1 MITRRLLGQT
11 IPSVLVFCFAMTG
24 CGSAMAPRELQ
35 SARDAYKKAETSS
48 APNLAPVQLDEAKQS
63 LTQAETAFKNG
74 DDDEDIK
81 ALSHVAERKAQV
93 AVSAANREQARRDAE
108 QAKGDKETAQQAL
121 LHSTQDRLSK
131 TREQLQSEKRQSE
144 DQRRQA
150 EEDKRRLDEAAKR
163 GQQEVDR
170 VKAQLE
176 EEKKARAE
184 AEKKAAAAMA
194 SLAEIAK
201 VKEEARGVVIT
212 LSGSVLFATGKSDL
226 LPIAQDK
233 LGDVAKALKD
243 QGFKKIVVEG
253 HTDSRGSATQNQDLS
268 RARAEAVRGFLV
280 TRGIPSDKIEAV
292 GVGSSRPVADNNTA
306 EGRANN
312 RRVEIV
318 VTPP

>member
-1 MITRRLLGQT
+1 MKTLARFYEACSLAL
-11 IPSVLVFCFAMTG
+11 VLAGGAALTG
-24 CGSAMAPRELQ
+24 CGAAVAPAELHT
-35 SARDAYKKAETSS
+35 ARDAYKKAEGSP
-48 APNLAPVQLDEAKQS
+48 AAQLAPVQLDEAKQS
-63 LTQAETAFKNG
+63 LAKAEKAFKDG
-74 DDDEDIK
+74 EEDQDIK
-81 ALSHVAERKAQV
+81 DLSYVAEKKAEV

-108 QAKGDKETAQQAL
+108 KAKLDKDSVQQAL
-121 LHSTQDRLSK
+121 LNATQDKLSE
-131 TREQLQSEKRQSE
+131 TREALQTEQ
-144 DQRRQA
+144 QRVA
-150 EEDKRRLDEAAKR
+150 EEKRRLDEASKK

-176 EEKKARAE
+176 EEKKARAD
-184 AEKKAAAAMA
+184 AEKRASAAMA

-212 LSGSVLFATGKSDL
+212 LSGSVLFATGKQEL

-233 LGDVAKALKD
+233 LGEVAKALKD

-253 HTDSRGSATQNQDLS
+253 HTDSRGSATQNEDLS
-268 RARAEAVRGFLV
+268 RGRAESVRAYLV
-280 TRGIPSDKIEAV
+280 SRGIPSDKIEAV
-292 GVGSSRPVADNNTA
+292 GYGSRRPVADNETP

>member
-1 MITRRLLGQT
+1 MNTRGRLGQT
-11 IPSVLVFCFAMTG
+11 IPAALVFCIAMTG
-24 CGSAMAPRELQ
+24 CGSAMAPKELQ

-48 APNLAPVQLDEAKQS
+48 APNLAPVQLDDAKQS
-63 LTQAETAFKNG
+63 LTQAENAFKSG
-74 DDDEDIK
+74 DDDEDVK
-81 ALSHVAERKAQV
+81 AFSHIAQRKAEV

-108 QAKGDKETAQQAL
+108 QSKGDKETAQQAL
-121 LHSTQDRLSK
+121 LHTTQAKLSK
-131 TREQLQSEKRQSE
+131 TREQLQSEKRQAE
-144 DQRRQA
+144 DERRQA

-170 VKAQLE
+170 VKAQLD

-212 LSGSVLFATGKSDL
+212 LSGSVLFATGKSEL

-233 LGDVAKALKD
+233 LSDVAKALQD
-243 QGFKKIVVEG
+243 QGFKKLVVEG
-253 HTDSRGSATQNQDLS
+253 HTDSRGSATQNEELS
-268 RARAEAVRGFLV
+268 RARAETVRSFLV
-280 TRGIPSDKIEAV
+280 SRGIPPDKIDAV
-292 GVGSSRPVADNNTA
+292 GRGSSRPVADNNTT